1 MTSRSFHQWC
11 GLAEAL
17 DRIGDRWTLLIVREL
32 LLGPKRY
39 TDLRRNL
46 PGIATNLLAERLRD
60 LEEEGLVARRDLP
73 PPTPASVYELTE
85 AGRELEEP
93 ILALIRWGGRFLP
106 AAPPVAVF
114 RGEWLALA
122 LRAVLMPDA
131 PDLSLTMS
139 VETDELPVW
148 VLVDGS
154 RVTTGVGSPA
164 GSELTVRGDVRL
176 LLGAV
181 TGAVPL
187 EKAEDRGLVIEG
199 STRARRKLARLVA

>member
-46 PGIATNLLAERLRD
+46 PGIATNLLAERLRG

-85 AGRELEEP
+85 TGRALEEP

-106 AAPPVAVF
+106 AAPAINVF

-122 LRAVLMPDA
+122 LKAVLMPDT
-131 PDLSLTMS
+131 PDLSLALS

-148 VLVDGS
+148 VLVDGG

-164 GSELTVRGDVRL
+164 GAELTVRGDVRL
-176 LLGAV
+176 LLGVAASV
-181 TGAVPL
+181 VPL
-187 EKAEDRGLVIEG
+187 EKAEERGLVIEG
-199 STRARRKLARLVA
+199 STRARRKLERLVA

>member
-17 DRIGDRWTLLIVREL
+17 DRIGDRWTPLVIREL

-73 PPTPASVYELTE
+73 PPAPASVYELTE

-93 ILALIRWGGRFLP
+93 ILALIRWGGQFLP
-106 AAPPVAVF
+106 TAPASNVF

-122 LRAVLMPDA
+122 LKAVLA
-131 PDLSLTMS
+131 PDTPELSLGLS

-148 VLVDGS
+148 VLVDGGL
-154 RVTTGVGSPA
+154 VTTGVGSRD

-176 LLGAV
+176 LLGVVAGV
-181 TGAVPL
+181 VPL
-187 EKAEDRGLVIEG
+187 EEAEERGLVIEG
-199 STRARRKLARLVA
+199 STRARRKLVRLVA